1 MLAQAIV
8 TMIQG
13 YASATAQAGTTMGPW
28 GWIAFALTGLA
39 QLTAMVSTVK
49 GFATGGIVGGT
60 SYTGDRQYIRVNSGE
75 MILNGQQQAR
85 LFSMI
90 NSGGGGGEVTFHIQG
105 QQLVGVLN
113 NYNSKMGKVR

>member
-1 MLAQAIV
+1 MRLSTLARQ
-8 TMIQG
+8 
-13 YASATAQAGTTMGPW
+13 
-28 GWIAFALTGLA
+28 
-39 QLTAMVSTVK
+39 K
-49 GFATGGIVGGT
+49 GFAQGGIVGGT
-60 SYTGDRQYIRVNSGE
+60 SYTGDRQFIRVNSGE

-90 NSGGGGGEVTFHIQG
+90 NNGGGGGEVTFKIAG